1 MKRILNMITG
11 LSLLGAMT
19 LTSCYDD
26 KGNYDY
32 HELDKVEI
40 DTADLGIQSAYVISR
55 YDKLEIEPNIYFNGK
70 LVNDDNTAP
79 LDYVWTIYSAHSGAN
94 VDRTID
100 TIGHQAKLDA

>member
-32 HELDKVEI
+32 HELD
-40 DTADLGIQSAYVISR
+40 
-55 YDKLEIEPNIYFNGK
+55 
-70 LVNDDNTAP
+70 
-79 LDYVWTIYSAHSGAN
+79 
-94 VDRTID
+94 
-100 TIGHQAKLDA
+100 